1 MICLGLEKVGK
12 FKELRDHLNQ
22 LDKESERAS
31 LALETKL
38 NQHARKAASDLDRE
52 SKKFSQR
59 IVNLEKRV
67 AYLERRLRRTKQS
80 RSR

>member
-12 FKELRDHLNQ
+12 FKELRDHLDQ

-31 LALETKL
+31 RALETKL

-67 AYLERRLRRTKQS
+67 AYLERRLRKAKQS
-80 RSR
+80 HSR

>member
-1 MICLGLEKVGK
+1 MGN

-31 LALETKL
+31 RALETKL

>member
-1 MICLGLEKVGK
+1 MGK
-12 FKELRDHLNQ
+12 FKELRDHLDQ

-31 LALETKL
+31 RALETKL

-52 SKKFSQR
+52 LKKFSQR

>member
-1 MICLGLEKVGK
+1 VGK

-22 LDKESERAS
+22 LDKESERAVR
-31 LALETKL
+31 AVETKL

-52 SKKFSQR
+52 SKKFSNR

-67 AYLERRLRRTKQS
+67 AYLERRLRKAK
-80 RSR
+80 

>member
-1 MICLGLEKVGK
+1 VGK

-22 LDKESERAS
+22 LDKESERA
-31 LALETKL
+31 ARTLETKL
-38 NQHARKAASDLDRE
+38 NLHARKVASDLDRE

-67 AYLERRLRRTKQS
+67 AYLERRLRKAK
-80 RSR
+80 